1 MISHVRVIF
10 DFACIHFSIYECLKW
25 LEKPLWLINIKFY
38 GVIVT
43 DTDEESQGVLVK
55 MVFLTFSQNPQES
68 VYVGVYI
75 SVFMNVSNGWKSH
88 FGLLTLNFMVL

>member
-1 MISHVRVIF
+1 MISHVHVIF

-38 GVIVT
+38 DVIVT
-43 DTDEESQGVLVK
+43 DIYEKSLGVLVK
-55 MVFLTFSQNPQES
+55 MVFLTVSQNPQES

-75 SVFMNVSNGWKSH
+75 SVFMSVSNGWKSH
-88 FGLLTLNFMVL
+88 FG